1 VATRHTARTG
11 DRPRRRLAKWLIPCL
26 GLVCALGSVLG
37 AQRSVT
43 YAPVVPAKAKPP
55 KDWPDADTIKKQ
67 QTEAESRKLF
77 ASVTPVAITLTANFK
92 AVQEDRNPE
101 STKTFPATLDFTND
115 DGSKGSADVQI
126 RTRGHMRRMFQ
137 TCDFAPLRIEFPK
150 AQVKHS
156 VFDAQHALKL
166 GTHCRDGVKEFEQ
179 YVLREYAAYRI
190 YNLVSPRS
198 FRARL
203 ARVTYVNTASKKP
216 PTTRYGMFI
225 EDDDDVARRLSGRIT
240 EERASLSGLDRDEFT
255 MMTLFDY
262 MIGNLDMSIFTQ
274 HNVRLVELPSKTV
287 YPVGYDF
294 DYSGLV
300 DTTYAFPPPELKV
313 TTVRDRVFRGPCRT
327 SPELLPFFRRFQ
339 AIKPAIAPMY
349 DSLPDL
355 DPGAKKRALSYLDEF
370 YRMLDR
376 PDQVKTAL
384 QQNCLKHGLM

>member
-1 VATRHTARTG
+1 V
-11 DRPRRRLAKWLIPCL
+11 
-26 GLVCALGSVLG
+26 VV

-43 YAPVVPAKAKPP
+43 YAPVVASKAKPP
-55 KDWPDADTIKKQ
+55 KDFPDADAIKKLQ
-67 QTEAESRKLF
+67 GEAESRKLF
-77 ASVTPVAITLTANFK
+77 ASASPVTITLTANFK
-92 AVQEDRNPE
+92 AVQADRDPE
-101 STKTFPATLDFTND
+101 STKTFPATLDFVND
-115 DGSKGSADVQI
+115 DGSKGSAEVQI

-203 ARVTYVNTASKKP
+203 ARVTYVNTAAKKP
-216 PTTRYGMFI
+216 ATTRYGMFI
-225 EDDDDVARRLSGRIT
+225 EDDDDVARRLAGRIT
-240 EERASLSGLDRDEFT
+240 EERAALSGLDRDEFT

-274 HNVRLVELPSKTV
+274 HNVRLVEMPSKKV
-287 YPVGYDF
+287 FPVGYDF

-300 DTTYAFPPPELKV
+300 DTSYSFPPPELKV
-313 TTVRDRVFRGPCRT
+313 STVRDRVFRGPCRT
-327 SPELLPFFRRFQ
+327 SPELLPFFRKFQ
-339 AIKPAIAPMY
+339 AIRPAIAPMY
-349 DSLPDL
+349 DSLVDL